1 MRNKVEGGGYGV
13 KALKSHGGNIK
24 MPVKLSLG
32 KKIQKNKGKINVEV
46 YMHMQS
52 LIGNRQSA

>member
-1 MRNKVEGGGYGV
+1 MRNTVEWGGYGV

-32 KKIQKNKGKINVEV
+32 KKIQKKIKEK
-46 YMHMQS
+46 
-52 LIGNRQSA
+52 